1 MTERFEIHPDFLK
14 NSLEII
20 NLSLSQVRLLNNK
33 NFLWLILI
41 PRKNN
46 LKNNLRELV
55 DLNFED
61 QILLL
66 KEINLISQIF
76 NKLKFKHIKNKKY
89 PCNKINIASL
99 GNLTPQLHIHI
110 IARHEQDIAWPKA
123 PFGLEELKYEAEE
136 LENLIRY
143 LKQEIITN

>member
-41 PRKNN
+41 PK
-46 LKNNLRELV
+46 KNNLRELT

-89 PCNKINIASL
+89 PCDKINIASL

-123 PFGLEELKYEAEE
+123 PFGLEELNYETEE

-143 LKQEIITN
+143 LKQEITTN